1 MLKFETHDMSTE
13 LPVFS
18 IVAMATI
25 TASLITTIC
34 SFVNLTLTKE
44 QKISEFRQ
52 AWIDALRED
61 LSIFFA
67 CARAFARATEEE
79 FRFAEN
85 TENKNLFKIS
95 PEKVSEIRYQV
106 AEVYSRITLRL
117 NAEEHEH
124 EELLRLLGVA
134 IEKQNIA
141 IKEKLDSSETMKAI
155 RIATEYSRPLLKTE
169 WDRVKKGEPAFRN
182 AKNSAAGL
190 IILLCAALASFVIY
204 GSFK

>member
-1 MLKFETHDMSTE
+1 MSAE

-25 TASLITTIC
+25 TASLITAIC
-34 SFVNLTLTKE
+34 SFVSLTLTKE

-67 CARAFARATEEE
+67 CSRAFARATEEE
-79 FRFAEN
+79 FIFSEN
-85 TENKNLFKIS
+85 SENKNRFKIS
-95 PEKVSEIRYQV
+95 SEKVSEVRYQV
-106 AEVYSRITLRL
+106 AEVYSRIILRL
-117 NAEEHEH
+117 NVDEPEH
-124 EELLRLLGVA
+124 EELLRLLAIA

-141 IKEKLDSSETMKAI
+141 IREKSNSAETMKAI
-155 RIATEYSRPLLKTE
+155 QIATNYSRPLLKIE
-169 WDRVKKGEPAFRN
+169 WDRVKKGEPAFRS
-182 AKNSAAGL
+182 AKTAAAGL
-190 IILLCAALASFVIY
+190 MIFLCIALASFVIY